1 MRQGTSGIID
11 AASATGVVGSDLQ
24 AGNGNFARTDNATA
38 AGAASALPQK
48 RVDTI
53 DMWRGLVLVVIFIN
67 HVPGNLLEYLTMKNF
82 GFSDSAEAFVFVSGV
97 AVALAY
103 FPKLNAG
110 EWFGTARRCVKR
122 AVKLYG
128 VHLLLTLAA
137 LVMFGQAFLA
147 TGITELATGHGR
159 DISFMDPARAL
170 AGLALL
176 SHQIGYFNILPLYIL
191 LMLVAIPL
199 LMLAWVRPVLAL
211 GISIAVYAWSR
222 LTDFGLPTW
231 PIEGRWFLDPLGWQL
246 LFTIGIVCGVV
257 WRGRKLPFSP
267 TLFALS
273 AGWLLA
279 GMVVVTNGFGQW
291 PGLYD
296 AMRTTLDLNK
306 TDLGLGR
313 MAHFLALAYV
323 LSQMR
328 VGEAILRLPG
338 SDKLTLMGR
347 HGLAVF
353 AAGSLASALGQI
365 LLAVSH
371 GSPIVGVIYVIAGIV
386 GLVAFASCLE
396 WFSTSR
402 SGRAS
407 ARHSHAQQNHVLAQA
422 APGDGSGA

>member
-1 MRQGTSGIID
+1 MHLETSDVTGAGELAAKAPCD
-11 AASATGVVGSDLQ
+11 ARPKADAPLAT
-24 AGNGNFARTDNATA
+24 R
-38 AGAASALPQK
+38 
-48 RVDTI
+48 RVETI

-67 HVPGNLLEYLTMKNF
+67 HVPGNLLEHLTMKNF
-82 GFSDSAEAFVFVSGV
+82 GFSDSAEAFVFVSGL

-110 EWFGTARRCVKR
+110 DWFGTARRCVKR

-147 TGITELATGHGR
+147 TGITELATNHGR
-159 DISFMDPARAL
+159 DISFMEPARAL
-170 AGLALL
+170 AGLVLL

-191 LMLVAIPL
+191 LML
-199 LMLAWVRPVLAL
+199 AWVRPALAL
-211 GISIAVYAWSR
+211 AISVAVYAWSR
-222 LTDFGLPTW
+222 FADFGLPTW
-231 PIEGRWFLDPLGWQL
+231 PVEGRWFFDPLGWQL

-267 TLFALS
+267 TLFGLS
-273 AGWLLA
+273 IAWLLA
-279 GMVVVTNGFGQW
+279 SLIIVTNGFGQS

-296 AMRTTLDLNK
+296 EARAWADLSK

-313 MAHFLALAYV
+313 MFHFLALAYV

-338 SDKLTLMGR
+338 ADKLTLMGR

-353 AAGSLASALGQI
+353 AIGSLASALGQI

-371 GSPIVGVIYVIAGIV
+371 GSPIVGVVYVVAGIV

-396 WFSTSR
+396 WFSTAR
-402 SGRAS
+402 TQRAG
-407 ARHSHAQQNHVLAQA
+407 ARQSPV
-422 APGDGSGA
+422 PGGASQRNGAGV

>member
-1 MRQGTSGIID
+1 MTNTKQEAR
-11 AASATGVVGSDLQ
+11 VGGGAV
-24 AGNGNFARTDNATA
+24 AGAPA
-38 AGAASALPQK
+38 AGG
-48 RVDTI
+48 RVQTI

-67 HVPGNLLEYLTMKNF
+67 HVPGNLLEHLTMKNF
-82 GFSDSAEAFVFVSGV
+82 GFSDSAEAFVFVSGL

-103 FPKLNAG
+103 LPKLTAG

-137 LVMFGQAFLA
+137 LVMFGQAFLV
-147 TGITELATGHGR
+147 TGITELATSHGR
-159 DISFMDPARAL
+159 DISFMEPARAL
-170 AGLALL
+170 TGLVLL

-191 LMLVAIPL
+191 LMLVAVPL

-211 GISIAVYAWSR
+211 ALSTLVYIWSR
-222 LTDFGLPTW
+222 AVDFGLPTW
-231 PIEGRWFLDPLGWQL
+231 PVEGRWFLDPLGWQL

-267 TLFALS
+267 LLFGVSVA
-273 AGWLLA
+273 WLLVSL
-279 GMVVVTNGFGQW
+279 VVVTNGFGQS

-296 AMRTTLDLNK
+296 TARTWLDINK

-313 MAHFLALAYV
+313 MFHFLALAYV

-371 GSPIVGVIYVIAGIV
+371 GSPIVGVVYVVAGIF
-386 GLVAFASCLE
+386 GLVTFASCLE
-396 WFSTSR
+396 WFSIASR
-402 SGRAS
+402 SRADS
-407 ARHSHAQQNHVLAQA
+407 ARNRPARNPASQK
-422 APGDGSGA
+422 DGAGA

>member
-1 MRQGTSGIID
+1 MHLETSDVTGARGL
-11 AASATGVVGSDLQ
+11 AAAVPPAEMPGEARLQ
-24 AGNGNFARTDNATA
+24 ADAPPATR
-38 AGAASALPQK
+38 
-48 RVDTI
+48 RVETI

-67 HVPGNLLEYLTMKNF
+67 HVPGNLLEHLTMKNF
-82 GFSDSAEAFVFVSGV
+82 GFSDSAEAFVFVSGL

-110 EWFGTARRCVKR
+110 DWFGTARRCVKR

-147 TGITELATGHGR
+147 TGITELATNHGR
-159 DISFMDPARAL
+159 DISFMEPARAL
-170 AGLALL
+170 AGLVLL

-199 LMLAWVRPVLAL
+199 LMLAWVRPALAL
-211 GISIAVYAWSR
+211 AISIAIYAWSR

-231 PIEGRWFLDPLGWQL
+231 PVEGRWFFDPLGWQL

-267 TLFALS
+267 TLFGLS
-273 AGWLLA
+273 VAWLLA
-279 GMVVVTNGFGQW
+279 SLVIVTNGFGQF

-296 AMRTTLDLNK
+296 GARALVDLSK

-313 MAHFLALAYV
+313 MFHFLALAYV

-338 SDKLTLMGR
+338 ADKLTLMGR

-371 GSPIVGVIYVIAGIV
+371 GSPIVGVVYVVAGIV

-396 WFSTSR
+396 WFSTAR
-402 SGRAS
+402 SQRAS
-407 ARHSHAQQNHVLAQA
+407 ARQSHV
-422 APGDGSGA
+422 PGRASQRNGAGV